1 MESGEYRVFGPP
13 GTGKTH
19 YLSRQIAKA
28 AKTVLP
34 QKIAVVSFT
43 NAAAE
48 EIASRV
54 SAGKT
59 SEGVDD
65 TYLADASVGT
75 LHSFCY
81 HAVEAA
87 DIADSPKTSF
97 ER

>member
-19 YLSRQIAKA
+19 YLARQIARA
-28 AKTVLP
+28 VETTLP
-34 QKIAVVSFT
+34 EKIAVVSFT
-43 NAAAE
+43 KAAAE

-54 SAGKT
+54 DVGKT
-59 SEGVDD
+59 GGETGVK
-65 TYLADASVGT
+65 VGT

-81 HAVEAA
+81 HALQAGE
-87 DIADSPKTSF
+87 IADTPKTSF

>member
-19 YLSRQIAKA
+19 YLTKQIARA
-28 AKTVLP
+28 VKTTLP
-34 QKIAVVSFT
+34 EKIVVVSFT
-43 NAAAE
+43 KSAAQ

-54 SAGKT
+54 PARD
-59 SEGVDD
+59 GVR
-65 TYLADASVGT
+65 VGT

-81 HAVEAA
+81 HALLAGE
-87 DIADSPKTSF
+87 IADTPKMSF

>member
-19 YLSRQIAKA
+19 YRTRQIARA
-28 AKTVLP
+28 VETTLP
-34 QKIAVVSFT
+34 RKIAVVSFT
-43 NAAAE
+43 KAAAE

-54 SAGKT
+54 DVCNPGCNPDGET
-59 SEGVDD
+59 GVK
-65 TYLADASVGT
+65 VGT

-81 HAVEAA
+81 HALEAGE
-87 DIADSPKTSF
+87 IADTPKTAF